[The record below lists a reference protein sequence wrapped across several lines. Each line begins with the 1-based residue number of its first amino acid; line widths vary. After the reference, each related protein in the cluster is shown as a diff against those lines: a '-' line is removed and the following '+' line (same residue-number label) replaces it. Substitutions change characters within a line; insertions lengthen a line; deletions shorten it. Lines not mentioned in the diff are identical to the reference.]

1 MFEPHEAL
9 DGGDDGLDLIRRLL
23 TELPGHLLSGGA
35 ALLEMDPREIATATR
50 FATATVPS
58 ASVRSV
64 RDLAGRERVLVVE
77 V

>member
-1 MFEPHEAL
+1 M

-23 TELPGHLLSGGA
+23 SELPAHLLPGGA
-35 ALLEMDPREIATATR
+35 ALLEMDPRQIAAATRLATA
-50 FATATVPS
+50 AVPG
-58 ASVRSV
+58 ASVRAV